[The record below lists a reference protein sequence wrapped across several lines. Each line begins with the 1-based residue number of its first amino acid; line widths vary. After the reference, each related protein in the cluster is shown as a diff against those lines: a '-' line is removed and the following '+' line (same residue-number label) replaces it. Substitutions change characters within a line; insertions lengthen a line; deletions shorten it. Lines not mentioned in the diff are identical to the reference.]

1 MITYTGAVEPRAWVT
16 LAIGRPPARRQQV
29 SITIDADD
37 PLVLTGDDLDTIA
50 YIEDYI
56 ESITV
61 DDQVSVHA
69 EGEWHPAGSAEAA
82 EYATAQVLA
91 LGCDRSGDTY
101 LVEPD
106 DWPG

>member
-1 MITYTGAVEPRAWVT
+1 MITYTGSVEPREWVT
-16 LAIGRPPARRQQV
+16 RRIGRPPSSRQV

-37 PLVLTGDDLDTIA
+37 PMVLVSDDLDTIA
-50 YIEDYI
+50 YIEEYI

-69 EGEWHPAGSAEAA
+69 EGEWHPADSPAAA
-82 EYATAQVLA
+82 EYATAQVMA

-101 LVEPD
+101 LIGD
-106 DWPG
+106 DAWPG